1 MCHHLYDPC
10 HSEGQSAKH
19 RSQRDTRRIPPTA
32 DKLPVGQ
39 LVCVMATSVLWQNV
53 TQMRLKKKIS
63 YLHYKRGGW
72 GQCVEKNVNLFRNE
86 ANRNLVE
93 ALSTLTQ

>member
-53 TQMRLKKKIS
+53 TQMRLKKKSLTFITNVG
-63 YLHYKRGGW
+63 RGGSVW
-72 GQCVEKNVNLFRNE
+72 KKCESVSQ
-86 ANRNLVE
+86 
-93 ALSTLTQ
+93 